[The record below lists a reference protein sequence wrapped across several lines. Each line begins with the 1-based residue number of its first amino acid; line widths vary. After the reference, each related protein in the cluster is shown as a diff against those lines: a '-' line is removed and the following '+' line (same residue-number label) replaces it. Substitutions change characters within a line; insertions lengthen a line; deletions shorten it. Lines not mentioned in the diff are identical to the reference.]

1 MVYVIIDWA
10 SLVAQMVKNPPA
22 MWKTWVRSLFG
33 EYLLEKGMA
42 THSNILA

>member
-1 MVYVIIDWA
+1 MVYVIDWA

-22 MWKTWVRSLFG
+22 MWKTWVRSLIG
-33 EYLLEKGMA
+33 EYPLEKGMA